1 MYIFLLGEN
10 TRRVAM
16 STRTVELFRGSRGY
30 GFTLSGQGPCVLS
43 NIVPESPADLAGLVI
58 GDRVLE
64 ANGRNVSML
73 GHDEVVKWIAGS
85 GHSGSSL
92 TILIGVPENGKSQFP
107 SQLKYSEASTIR
119 PPPFPSFAIQ
129 GKDIQNHQFIDSSSD
144 DEFTR
149 KNGYRERNIAK
160 HNHNPQTRRD
170 GHLHQV
176 RSFSPPIVHD
186 KGNDFIVSD
195 DECHNPRATEP
206 KSHRDQV
213 DDIINEG
220 RDVGERDFQH
230 TDHQVWNPKMALS
243 NLNDTCLPKNPSS
256 FPKPIHIR
264 GHSEDST
271 LTDGSNW
278 FPSPAA
284 IASRRPKRH
293 SPKKKTTRLSQ
304 EKYIPRPKYPSP
316 LKKVNSPQA
325 THCQLGGSEELQLL
339 TESEISTFLH
349 PTLDELRK
357 SLKLQRDKNPSNID
371 LSKVVLKVV
380 VGYLGTIE
388 MPKQE
393 TPSSRDVENDST
405 PTISLQAIRNC
416 IRRLRVEKKV
426 HTTVLMC
433 IFPENVILL
442 NHHGVKLAEYPA
454 HQITYCGTCTD
465 DKRFLG
471 LVTTRKLLKNEFFE
485 SEEDE
490 EGTRGSSTESSR
502 DMFSSSCHVFMT
514 ESTTNADESELL
526 RRAKAFQFEPTK
538 MQHSMS
544 GDVHFIEFP
553 LTVEPIAQT
562 IMSIYSRSTEFY
574 GNPQM
579 DLEKD
584 EGNGEN
590 HRMPLPQQISASGVA
605 SNVSPGQHSNTSG
618 SLHSGTTRT
627 SNSDSGIGFK
637 DDGNGISANVIQ
649 AIAQVNRE
657 ETNEEDEIR
666 RSSDQ
671 SLKAGNEE
679 NTDNYHVPPI
689 PIDDVVS
696 ERRRTSSIE
705 TEHEPRC
712 VQENGNAGEESF
724 NTEKLES
731 QNSAENIRQSMQR
744 YLHNKNQHLRKES
757 EKLSSVET
765 VSDNSR
771 SSFHVPREEI
781 HSGVRSSSGLPL
793 YQSNS
798 GLPPY
803 QNPPNYPSV
812 ASANDLT
819 QNRVTNTIEEAIPL
833 TMSPQKYKQRIFS
846 NDEMLESR
854 GMASKKDFDYL
865 TRNRVESIEGDNS
878 SINTDMDRRDAHSG
892 YSCSA
897 SSSLS
902 REFSEQKQE
911 LKNLNVNHN
920 QENVNS
926 FKSLRKD
933 KLVDKFLLPNSSCR
947 SDSNLSQMIGEVETC
962 VSIPTTS
969 PGIISSSNQHQFFL
983 HNSRSKLPDPQL
995 LLSNTTNSKG

>member
-1 MYIFLLGEN
+1 
-10 TRRVAM
+10 M
-16 STRTVELFRGSRGY
+16 STRSVELFRGSRGY

-64 ANGRNVSML
+64 ANGRNVSVL

-92 TILIGVPENGKSQFP
+92 TILIGIPKNGKSQFS

-149 KNGYRERNIAK
+149 NNGYKERNITK
-160 HNHNPQTRRD
+160 HSHDPQTRRD
-170 GHLHQV
+170 GQLHQV
-176 RSFSPPIVHD
+176 RSFSPPIVHANV
-186 KGNDFIVSD
+186 NDFIVSD

-213 DDIINEG
+213 DDITNES
-220 RDVGERDFQH
+220 RDEDQSDFQH
-230 TDHQVWNPKMALS
+230 TDQQVWKPKMAIP
-243 NLNDTCLPKNPSS
+243 NFNDTCLPKNPSN

-293 SPKKKTTRLSQ
+293 SPKKKTARLSQ

-393 TPSSRDVENDST
+393 TPSSRDVEIGST

-538 MQHSMS
+538 MQNSMS
-544 GDVHFIEFP
+544 GEVHFIEFP

-562 IMSIYSRSTEFY
+562 IMSIYSRSTEFHR
-574 GNPQM
+574 NPQM
-579 DLEKD
+579 DLDKD
-584 EGNGEN
+584 EGNGGN
-590 HRMPLPQQISASGVA
+590 PQQISASGVA

-637 DDGNGISANVIQ
+637 DDGNVISANVIQ

-657 ETNEEDEIR
+657 ETNEKDEMR
-666 RSSDQ
+666 QSSEQ
-671 SLKAGNEE
+671 SLEAGNEE
-679 NTDNYHVPPI
+679 NADNFHVPSI
-689 PIDDVVS
+689 PIDDVVND
-696 ERRRTSSIE
+696 RRRTSSID
-705 TEHEPRC
+705 TENESQGA
-712 VQENGNAGEESF
+712 QEHKNAGEESF

-731 QNSAENIRQSMQR
+731 QNSAENLRQSMQR
-744 YLHNKNQHLRKES
+744 YLHNKNQHLRKVS

-765 VSDNSR
+765 VNDNSR
-771 SSFHVPREEI
+771 SSFNAPRE
-781 HSGVRSSSGLPL
+781 
-793 YQSNS
+793 

-803 QNPPNYPSV
+803 QNPPNYPFV
-812 ASANDLT
+812 TTANDLT
-819 QNRVTNTIEEAIPL
+819 QSRVTNTIDEAIPS
-833 TMSPQKYKQRIFS
+833 TMSPKKYKKGIFS
-846 NDEMLESR
+846 KDETLQSR
-854 GMASKKDFDYL
+854 GMASKNEFDYL
-865 TRNRVESIEGDNS
+865 TRNRVDSIEGDNS

-902 REFSEQKQE
+902 REFSEQKQA
-911 LKNLNVNHN
+911 LKNLNVNHD

-995 LLSNTTNSKG
+995 LLPNTANSKG

>member
-10 TRRVAM
+10 TKGVAM

-64 ANGRNVSML
+64 ANGRNVSLL

-92 TILIGVPENGKSQFP
+92 TILIGVPKNGKSQFQ
-107 SQLKYSEASTIR
+107 SHLKYSEASTIR

-129 GKDIQNHQFIDSSSD
+129 GKAIQNHQFIDSSSD

-149 KNGYRERNIAK
+149 KNGYRERNIVK
-160 HNHNPQTRRD
+160 HKHNPQTRHD
-170 GHLHQV
+170 GQLHQV
-176 RSFSPPIVHD
+176 RSFSPPVVHANV
-186 KGNDFIVSD
+186 NDFIVSD

-213 DDIINEG
+213 DDIINKN
-220 RDVGERDFQH
+220 RDVDENDFQH
-230 TDHQVWNPKMALS
+230 TDQQVWKPKGTVPD
-243 NLNDTCLPKNPSS
+243 LNDTHLPKNPSS

-271 LTDGSNW
+271 LTDGSNL

-339 TESEISTFLH
+339 TENEISTFLH

-393 TPSSRDVENDST
+393 TPSSRDVENGST

-442 NHHGVKLAEYPA
+442 NHHGAKLAEYPA

-538 MQHSMS
+538 MQNSMS
-544 GDVHFIEFP
+544 GEVHFIEFP

-562 IMSIYSRSTEFY
+562 IMSIYSRSTEFH

-584 EGNGEN
+584 DEGNGEN
-590 HRMPLPQQISASGVA
+590 PQHISASGVA

-637 DDGNGISANVIQ
+637 DDGNVISGNVIQ

-666 RSSDQ
+666 RSSEQ
-671 SLKAGNEE
+671 SLEAGNEQ
-679 NTDNYHVPPI
+679 NADNYHVPSI
-689 PIDDVVS
+689 PIDDVVND
-696 ERRRTSSIE
+696 RRRTSSID
-705 TEHEPRC
+705 TENESQGA
-712 VQENGNAGEESF
+712 QEHKNAGEESF

-731 QNSAENIRQSMQR
+731 QNSAENLRQSMQR
-744 YLHNKNQHLRKES
+744 YLHNKNQHLRKVS

-771 SSFHVPREEI
+771 SSFHAPRE
-781 HSGVRSSSGLPL
+781 
-793 YQSNS
+793 

-803 QNPPNYPSV
+803 QNPPNYPFV
-812 ASANDLT
+812 TTANDLT
-819 QNRVTNTIEEAIPL
+819 QSRVTNTTNEAIPS
-833 TMSPQKYKQRIFS
+833 TMSPQKYKKGIFS
-846 NDEMLESR
+846 NDEILQSR
-854 GMASKKDFDYL
+854 GMASKKEFDYL

-878 SINTDMDRRDAHSG
+878 SVNTDMDRRDAHSG

-902 REFSEQKQE
+902 REYSEQKQAY
-911 LKNLNVNHN
+911 KNQD

-969 PGIISSSNQHQFFL
+969 PAIISSSNQHQFFL

-995 LLSNTTNSKG
+995 LLPNTANSKG